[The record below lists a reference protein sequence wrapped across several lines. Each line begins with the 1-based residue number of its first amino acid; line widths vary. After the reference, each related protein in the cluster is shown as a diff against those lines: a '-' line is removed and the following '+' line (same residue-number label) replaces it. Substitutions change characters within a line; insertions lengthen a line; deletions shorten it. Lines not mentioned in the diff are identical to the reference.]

1 MAVIREDRKFG
12 IQPIGVVK
20 ASRGGEIVANAAI
33 KAADQIGQMAYK
45 TGARQAEKRGTE
57 EAMAAPKETIIGFDP
72 QTQNPV
78 ALNELSKM
86 GTIRADAY
94 ERIVLRRFE
103 QSMEEELRNKSS
115 EIAMQNQDEGT
126 YRNLFDTY
134 IGGMSENAS
143 GLYKEYIAN
152 TGSIIRDRTAL
163 VLREQAIKRAQAQA
177 EADRDRQQQRSED
190 IAFASALA
198 GGDPTYEALI
208 QINNESG
215 RDVSEFTGSSLNL
228 SEGEQN
234 IRYND
239 AYGYATGRLSSMTSR
254 ELSELKAWL
263 VSGGQFTT
271 IDSPN
276 LNAVKSRVNGALGFN
291 PAALLELGKDLSS
304 NITALSGMETD
315 ADRAAT
321 LASNQLKTSNLEL
334 SSFVEGNGV
343 TNLARSNIEDALASL
358 DKYNIS
364 NEDIAT
370 LSSSGDNVGEIG
382 TRITKLG
389 DARGQ
394 VATGIMEQMLDAIE
408 PTVAEIED
416 FRNQLLNGSTS
427 GLINAY
433 RETTSID
440 DTTASRIADLLNQ
453 VEPTVYTSELDDAK
467 AYLETTQDRATAA
480 ADAIFSQMDADR
492 LVTSVMDGTKTASE
506 ALAEIPEASS
516 IADATFSAISE
527 ASRTNS
533 LVEFLNRE
541 SADQPFSTDLADE
554 LARAAISLDGFNEA
568 NYPNIFARNLQD
580 KVQSVY
586 TGLTEE
592 TRRQTVS
599 RMLASMPNA
608 DAITIATHS
617 ANADQISESISK
629 LTTDFGSMDADQI
642 ISEAANLRGRLNENG
657 ALESGERTKLLGELN
672 SQVAEVI
679 LSRELAKV
687 DDSTARF
694 IAEYIG
700 ADASNEKIL
709 SVFSGELGQTIVDA
723 ISGLDTDQRDN
734 LRASLI
740 TNVNGNI
747 AARSALQEEGRLA
760 GITRQVNSGNGPI
773 VGVKEGDIDTI
784 VNTLLVK
791 HGIVNQFS
799 EPDLASVPADLF
811 TNYGYWSSQ
820 TENPNMQS
828 FAIDMAG
835 LARRGV
841 VHPQLADALRGVAS
855 GQFGKQESENILNI
869 YAGVSQSMTPQD
881 GLAVR
886 NLIVGNSGL
895 SVQELGTL
903 DAMARLRS
911 SNASW
916 DIIMSQSRVQTA
928 AARGDFEATYGVSP
942 EQLAKDAADKNWL
955 TTSVWNNNASLR
967 QVWTDYVLGLSAG
980 GVLNKSQIEQMT
992 SQFIKGNFV
1001 EDPFVTKFG
1010 APNDRLT
1017 HIPFVQSFPSQDVAV
1032 SAMMI
1037 SQIQAFEAFG
1047 REMNP
1052 SGTREEQIAT
1062 GRQYYSS
1069 NSNLI
1074 SPMGPNLS
1082 LYYGMDSY
1090 SLINGDIDLR
1100 GRTALTFV
1108 SPEYSNPSD
1117 PSFYLSTI
1125 NQSGGID
1132 VLAIDPIS
1140 PRNPIYQRGATVLDS
1155 VRNSD
1160 SANHSR
1166 SAWDAMIEFYLGA
1179 Q

>member
-33 KAADQIGQMAYK
+33 RAADQIGQMAYK

-152 TGSIIRDRTAL
+152 TGSVIRDRTAL

-177 EADRDRQQQRSED
+177 EADRERQQQRSED
-190 IAFASALA
+190 LAFATALA

-208 QINNESG
+208 QINSESG

-271 IDSPN
+271 MDSPN
-276 LNAVKSRVNGALGFN
+276 LNAVKDRVNGALGFN

-321 LASNQLKTSNLEL
+321 LATNQLKTSNLQLGL
-334 SSFVEGNGV
+334 SLEGNEPL
-343 TNLARSNIEDALASL
+343 NLARSDISGALAFL
-358 DKYNIS
+358 DQYSINDA
-364 NEDIAT
+364 DIAT
-370 LSSSGDNVGEIG
+370 LTSSGDNVGELG
-382 TRITKLG
+382 TRTTHLG
-389 DARGQ
+389 NARGQ
-394 VATGIMEQMLDAIE
+394 VATGIMEQMLDAIK

-440 DTTASRIADLLNQ
+440 DTTASRIADLFNQ

-516 IADATFSAISE
+516 IADSTFAAISE
-527 ASRTNS
+527 ASRTSS
-533 LVEFLNRE
+533 LVQFLNRE

-554 LARAAISLDGFNEA
+554 LARAAISLKDFNET

-580 KVQSVY
+580 KVQSTY
-586 TGLTEE
+586 TGLSEE

-629 LTTDFGSMDADQI
+629 LTTDFGSMDVGQI

-687 DDSTARF
+687 DDSTARIVASF
-694 IAEYIG
+694 IG
-700 ADASNEKIL
+700 GDASNERII
-709 SVFSGELGQTIVDA
+709 SVFGEDVGQTIVDA
-723 ISGLDTDQRDN
+723 ISGLDTDQRN
-734 LRASLI
+734 SLKEALV

-747 AARSALQEEGRLA
+747 AARESIREEGRFSRVM
-760 GITRQVNSGNGPI
+760 RQVNSGSGLI
-773 VGVKEGDIDTI
+773 TGVQDGDIDKI
-784 VNTLLVK
+784 VNSLLVK
-791 HGIVNQFS
+791 HGIVDQFS
-799 EPDLASVPADLF
+799 EPDLASVPSDLF

-820 TENPNMQS
+820 TENPNMQQ
-828 FAIDMAG
+828 FAIDVVG
-835 LARRGV
+835 LAYRGV
-841 VHPQLADALRGVAS
+841 VHPQLSDSFKSVIQGQYTQEQAASILGIYTGVSKSMS
-855 GQFGKQESENILNI
+855 GQEN
-869 YAGVSQSMTPQD
+869 
-881 GLAVR
+881 LAVR
-886 NLIVGNSGL
+886 NIVQANSGL
-895 SVQELGTL
+895 NAQELGTL
-903 DAMARLRS
+903 DSMSRLL
-911 SNASW
+911 ATGVSW
-916 DIIMSQSRVQTA
+916 DIVSSQTRVQSA
-928 AARGDFEATYGVSP
+928 EFAREFEATYGVTP
-942 EQLAKDAADKNWL
+942 EQLAKDAANKGWL
-955 TTSVWNNNASLR
+955 TVGVWDENPSLHET
-967 QVWTDYVLGLSAG
+967 WTDYVLGLAATGQS
-980 GVLNKSQIEQMT
+980 KSTIEQMA
-992 SQFIKGNFV
+992 SRFIKDNFV
-1001 EDPFVTKFG
+1001 EDPYITTFG
-1010 APNDRLT
+1010 SAQDHLT
-1017 HIPFVQSFPSQDVAV
+1017 HIPYVQSFSSPDTAAAATMLVQLE
-1032 SAMMI
+1032 
-1037 SQIQAFEAFG
+1037 AFENYG
-1047 REMNP
+1047 RQMSPEA
-1052 SGTREEQIAT
+1052 TREEQVAI
-1062 GRQYYSS
+1062 GRQFYTRTSS
-1069 NSNLI
+1069 LV
-1074 SPMGPNLS
+1074 GPRGKDLTMD
-1082 LYYGMDSY
+1082 YGLESY
-1090 SLINGDIDLR
+1090 ELLNQDFDLR
-1100 GRTALTFV
+1100 GRTAFTFIV
-1108 SPEYSNPSD
+1108 PQGANPSD
-1117 PSFYLSTI
+1117 PVFYLSTM
-1125 NQSGGID
+1125 NQAGGVN
-1132 VLAIDPIS
+1132 VLNTNPVRVNDP
-1140 PRNPIYQRGATVLDS
+1140 RYLDAVAVLES
-1155 VRNSD
+1155 VRQSD
-1160 SANHSR
+1160 TTNYSGA
-1166 SAWDAMIEFYLGA
+1166 AWDAMTEYYLGVK
-1179 Q
+1179 